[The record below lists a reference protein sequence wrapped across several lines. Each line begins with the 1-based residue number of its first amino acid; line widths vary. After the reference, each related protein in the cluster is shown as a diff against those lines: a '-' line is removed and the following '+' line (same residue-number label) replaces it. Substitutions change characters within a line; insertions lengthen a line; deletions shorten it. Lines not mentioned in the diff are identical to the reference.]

1 MKPTKRQIQIVENF
15 IKNETKRLMKEASA
29 DKYSIEAYGV
39 RGMKSIKWRKTFK
52 DYKQLEIWADK
63 MDAEIIGTRTL
74 KNGQPLDPEE
84 NDPYMTND

>member
-1 MKPTKRQIQIVENF
+1 MSFKDT
-15 IKNETKRLMKEASA
+15 IKA
-29 DKYSIEAYGV
+29 V
-39 RGMKSIKWRKTFK
+39 RTELRKTFK

-74 KNGQPLDPEE
+74 KNGQPLNPGD